1 MNERAEKSK
10 EEGLKRIP
18 AASRV
23 PARLVFFFLSSAF
36 YMMERKWIKHITGAV
51 PIAR

>member
-10 EEGLKRIP
+10 EEGLKCIP

-23 PARLVFFFLSSAF
+23 PARLVFFFYSSTF
-36 YMMERKWIKHITGAV
+36 YLTERE
-51 PIAR
+51 